1 MLTLIEDHGGILD
14 TVRIA
19 SVNAGLGCFSEGLP
33 LALLARNDVAGSPC
47 FISERFL
54 LYGEDLAKLVEAM
67 NLLKSTSS
75 VCHVLFLLALSSSLC
90 FGDSINSSQLMPG
103 ASPDLLDLQAL
114 GINPASFL
122 FTQNTMYDFNGEY
135 DLSIVSALV
144 DPSQTSSLD
153 GVPLQITNIVL
164 GTSDD
169 SSAISSPVASDTNT
183 SGVSEPASL
192 LLSTLAFGFLLWFTI
207 GNFGQRVV
215 KPDKLIN
222 R

>member
-1 MLTLIEDHGGILD
+1 VGASAPPPGFRPACSIL
-14 TVRIA
+14 
-19 SVNAGLGCFSEGLP
+19 
-33 LALLARNDVAGSPC
+33 
-47 FISERFL
+47 ERFL
-54 LYGEDLAKLVEAM
+54 LCSKGLAKLVESM
-67 NLLKSTSS
+67 NLFNARPSM
-75 VCHVLFLLALSSSLC
+75 CHLLFLLVLSTRLC
-90 FGDSINSSQLMPG
+90 SADPVNSSQLMPG
-103 ASPDLLDLQAL
+103 TTSLDLLNLEAL

-169 SSAISSPVASDTNT
+169 SSDTSNPAAPDTN
-183 SGVSEPASL
+183 VSATPEPASI
-192 LLSTLAFGFLLWFTI
+192 LLSTLAFGCLLFFAA
-207 GNFGQRVV
+207 GKFGQRVV
-215 KPDKLIN
+215 KPDKFLN